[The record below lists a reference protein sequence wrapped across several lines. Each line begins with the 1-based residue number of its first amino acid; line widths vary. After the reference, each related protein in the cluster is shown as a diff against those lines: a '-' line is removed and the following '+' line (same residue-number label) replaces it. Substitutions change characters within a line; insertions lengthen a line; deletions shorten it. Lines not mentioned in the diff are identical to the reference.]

1 MAEGQSFNNNLI
13 LFTEPLNQGFMR
25 RFLLTGVFVVIYLC
39 SWTQSYQ
46 LKNSLLLIDEDGDT
60 LQHAW
65 AGGLETPQY
74 GMVDIDLD
82 GKKDLVAFDKE
93 ASRFVPFINTG
104 SQDHIHFRF
113 APEFQKI
120 FDSCPCITW
129 ALFEDANCD
138 GLPDLFCRTD
148 NADASVFQQ
157 NIHNDS
163 VSFQLTYPELRV
175 QRGTNNTVLSV
186 NPTDIPGLRD
196 LDYDGDLDFLVFGV
210 NATTVTLIKNMA
222 VERTGRCDTMILVRN
237 TQCWGH
243 FRESDIDNTAFVADT
258 VNCPLMDGFKPQV
271 AADHSPQPIAYDQV
285 TINRVPRTMEPSSRA
300 VLHAGST
307 TLILDLNADSTFDVL
322 IGDTSFDEVYA
333 LYNAGTINYAFM
345 DSVERNF
352 PSQNVPISIP
362 TFPSIFYLDINNDG
376 IRDLLSAPHASSS
389 FDNVSGTW
397 LYLNEGADNKPDF
410 QLEEQGFLQNEIFDV
425 GSYAF
430 PAFIDYNHDGLED
443 LLVGNLGYYDPDE
456 PVLQPALALL
466 ENTGSNEIPI
476 YQIRSRDFLGI
487 RSSDNFPLLTEISPA
502 AGDLTGDG
510 LEDILLGNT
519 LGTLYFFENTDP
531 SSVNPFEFVSDT
543 FAGIDVGR
551 NSAPFL
557 YDIDH
562 DEDLDL
568 FIGNLDGY
576 IQFYEN
582 QGLQESDNG
591 SSKVPV
597 FKLIDE
603 QWGDI
608 RILDEFGGEFSRGF
622 ARPVLT
628 DYDGDGETELLVG
641 GVVGQ
646 VYIYENVE
654 NALTDSLVFSGY
666 LANHDFGVRA
676 APAVSELIGGQSPV
690 FVVGNVQG
698 GLQLVSFDST
708 GLVSYH
714 EELAPHDMNLLI
726 YPNPVRDILTIQ
738 STWVPSQTLEI
749 IIYDLA
755 GKKALQRRIQ
765 RFPVEWNL
773 NSLQAGY
780 YILEIQA
787 TSGRQVF
794 RLVKQ

>member
-1 MAEGQSFNNNLI
+1 
-13 LFTEPLNQGFMR
+13 MR
-25 RFLLTGVFVVIYLC
+25 RFIFTGVLLFLYQC
-39 SWTQSYQ
+39 SWSQHYQ
-46 LKNSLLLIDEDGDT
+46 LKNDILIIDSSGDT

-74 GMVDIDLD
+74 GMIDINLD
-82 GKKDLVAFDKE
+82 GRNDLVAFDKE

-104 SQDHIHFRF
+104 SQGNIRYRF
-113 APEFQKI
+113 APEYQSV

-129 ALFEDANCD
+129 ALFEDSNCD
-138 GLPDLFCRTD
+138 GLPDLLCRTD
-148 NADASVFQQ
+148 NADAAVFQQ
-157 NIHNDS
+157 TTDHDS
-163 VSFQLTYPELRV
+163 VSFRLTYPELRV
-175 QRGTNNTVLSV
+175 RSGNNNTVLSV

-210 NATTVTLIKNMA
+210 NATTMTLIKNMA

-258 VNCPLMDGFKPQV
+258 VNCPLMDGFVPQV
-271 AADHSPQPIAYDQV
+271 AIDHRSQTTDYQQP
-285 TINRVPRTMEPSSRA
+285 TPNHEPRIIERSSRA
-300 VLHAGST
+300 ILHAGST
-307 TLILDLNADSTFDVL
+307 TLLLDLNADSTYDAL

-352 PSQNVPISIP
+352 PSQDIPISIP
-362 TFPSIFYLDINNDG
+362 TFPAIFYLDIDHDG

-389 FDNVSGTW
+389 FDNVAGTW
-397 LYLNEGADNKPDF
+397 LYLNAGADNEPDF

-430 PAFIDYNHDGLED
+430 PAFIDYNNDGSED
-443 LLVGNLGYYDPDE
+443 LLVGNLGYFDPNE

-466 ENTGSNEIPI
+466 ENTGTNNVPI
-476 YQIRSRDFLGI
+476 YQIRSRDFLDI
-487 RSSDNFPLLTEISPA
+487 RNSGNFPLLTEISPA

-510 LEDILLGNT
+510 RDDLLLGNT
-519 LGTLYFFENTDP
+519 LGTLYFFENIDP
-531 SSVNPFEFVSDT
+531 SRVNPFEFVTDT

-557 YDIDH
+557 YDIDN
-562 DEDLDL
+562 DDDLDL
-568 FIGNLDGY
+568 FVGNLEGY

-582 QGLQESDNG
+582 RGLQESADGG
-591 SSKVPV
+591 SNIPQFELV
-597 FKLIDE
+597 DE

-646 VYIYENVE
+646 VQIYENVE
-654 NALTDSLVFSGY
+654 NALTDTLVFRGY
-666 LANHDFGVRA
+666 LGEHDFGVRA
-676 APAVSELIGGQSPV
+676 APAVLELSGDQSPV

-698 GLQLVSFDST
+698 GLQLVKSDST
-708 GLVSYH
+708 GLVSNTV
-714 EELAPHDMNLLI
+714 ELVPEDRNLLI
-726 YPNPVRDILTIQ
+726 YPNPVDDILTINLV
-738 STWVPSQTLEI
+738 SGTSVSAEI
-749 IIYDLA
+749 IVYDLA
-755 GKKALQRRIQ
+755 GKKVLQRKTQSFPTQWNLSALQ
-765 RFPVEWNL
+765 
-773 NSLQAGY
+773 SGS
-780 YILEIQA
+780 YILEVQTPSA
-787 TSGRQVF
+787 RQIF
-794 RLVKQ
+794 RLIKQ